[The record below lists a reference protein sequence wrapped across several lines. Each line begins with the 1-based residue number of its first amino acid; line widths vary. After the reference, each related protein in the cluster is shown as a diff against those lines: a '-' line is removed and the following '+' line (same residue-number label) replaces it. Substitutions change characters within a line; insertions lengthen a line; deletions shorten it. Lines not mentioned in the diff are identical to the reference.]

1 MAPVKNG
8 KAIFNSIP
16 KGMVAAVES
25 FAYTKLL
32 RGSVELRIYTQLHNE
47 VLIY

>member
-16 KGMVAAVES
+16 KGMDAAVEPS
-25 FAYTKLL
+25 TYTKLH

-47 VLIY
+47 ALIY